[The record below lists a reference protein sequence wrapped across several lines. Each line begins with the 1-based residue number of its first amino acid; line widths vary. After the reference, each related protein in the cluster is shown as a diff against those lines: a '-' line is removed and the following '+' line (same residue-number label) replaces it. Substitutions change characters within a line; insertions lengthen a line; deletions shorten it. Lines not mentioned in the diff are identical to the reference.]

1 MSSKRLAH
9 RKGVVSSSAANS
21 LDWDSPS
28 AKTGTVKRRPVSSDC
43 SSTSRNT
50 TDSNTDN
57 DRNHQ
62 QQRQDLYYMRPP
74 KIQTGAIAD
83 RYNYSPSKSNRYK
96 YKKPTVASAIT
107 YANLSLHDSINSGDA
122 IKPSLAVTS
131 TCLNLSINSGDAIKP
146 SLAVTSTCL
155 NLTESGKLTGLN
167 SHRNGKVSDSDSGIA
182 SPLSPS
188 STYAFLVYYDG
199 SYTDGEERT
208 QWNLNLEWLENCSCA
223 KQQIQVK
230 ICMFDVMYV
239 HM

>member
-131 TCLNLSINSGDAIKP
+131 TCLNL
-146 SLAVTSTCL
+146 
-155 NLTESGKLTGLN
+155 TESGKLTGLN